1 MKKILAFIFCT
12 ASVTFSSQALALDGM
27 PEIDGHWKS
36 FACELRPQQGP
47 NGLSDWYLK
56 RDIKFSNGMIDAV
69 FTSYA
74 DRDCKAAL
82 SELHFVGKA
91 VVNGASDVAEG
102 AKSVDLIID
111 ESVKLTAFMQP
122 FADFLNSAGKG
133 ACGED
138 LFVVG
143 QPQEVR
149 KTGCKPIGLP
159 KDAVTREYETLLAK
173 DNLLYFG
180 ARPIDGAL
188 ISDTAKR
195 PSALQVPLVRQ

>member
-1 MKKILAFIFCT
+1 MLCA
-12 ASVTFSSQALALDGM
+12 ASATITTQAHALDGM

-36 FACELRPQQGP
+36 FACELRPQQGG
-47 NGLSDWYLK
+47 NGLTDWYLK
-56 RDIKFSNGMIDAV
+56 REIKFSNGKIDAV
-69 FTSYA
+69 FTSFA

-91 VVNGASDVAEG
+91 IVNGPSEVADG

-122 FADFLNSAGKG
+122 FADFLNSAGQG
-133 ACGED
+133 GCGED
-138 LFVVG
+138 LFIVG
-143 QPQEVR
+143 KAQEVQ

-159 KDAVTREYETLLAK
+159 TNAVTKEYETLLVR

-180 ARPIDGAL
+180 ARPIDGSFL
-188 ISDTAKR
+188 SETSKR
-195 PSALQVPLVRQ
+195 PGALQVPIARQ